1 MEAKTLSVRRSRN
14 EKSDD
19 FSVRR
24 RLAGENPFMAVW
36 DTNKEAH
43 LEGGREARVE
53 GGPVGEAGSE
63 RERAAGSDP
72 LTEGGETQGLWRVV
86 KAWS

>member
-1 MEAKTLSVRRSRN
+1 MRSPTIFRYVGGWRVRT
-14 EKSDD
+14 
-19 FSVRR
+19 
-24 RLAGENPFMAVW
+24 PFMAVW

-53 GGPVGEAGSE
+53 GGRMGDAGSE
-63 RERAAGSDP
+63 RERAAESDP
-72 LTEGGETQGLWRVV
+72 LTEGGETEGLWRVV